1 MSHEPEHCEESGES
15 ESTRSTIKPLA
26 DFIFFSR
33 WLQAPLYVGLIVG
46 QAYYVYRFAVELA
59 EIFEKPSMN
68 ENDAVVLILGL
79 IDIVMVSNLLN
90 MIIVAGYETFV
101 ARLRV
106 DYHPDCPE
114 WLSHSNPN
122 VMKVKLAM
130 ALIGISS
137 IHLLKTFVN
146 IANIPDR
153 VAFWQCVIHSLFLLS
168 AIALAYTGRLM
179 EAPGAH
185 APAGHGNGH

>member
-1 MSHEPEHCEESGES
+1 MSNHSDHCDQPAAAAPVK
-15 ESTRSTIKPLA
+15 STIKPLA

-33 WLQAPLYVGLIVG
+33 WLQAPLYIGLVIG
-46 QAYYVYRFAVELA
+46 QAYYVYRFSVELA
-59 EIFEKPSMN
+59 EIFEKPSMS

-79 IDIVMVSNLLN
+79 IDIVMISNLLN

-106 DYHPDCPE
+106 EGHPDCPE

-122 VMKVKLAM
+122 IMKVKLAM

-137 IHLLKTFVN
+137 IHLLKTFIN
-146 IANIPDR
+146 INNLSDR
-153 VAFWQCVIHSLFLLS
+153 IAFWQCVIHTLFLVS
-168 AIALAYTGRLM
+168 AIALAYTGRLL
-179 EAPGAH
+179 EPVH
-185 APAGHGNGH
+185 PPTNHNSH

>member
-1 MSHEPEHCEESGES
+1 MSHPPAHPAQPCENG
-15 ESTRSTIKPLA
+15 RVKSTIKPLA

-33 WLQAPLYVGLIVG
+33 WLQAPLYIGLVIG
-46 QAYYVYRFAVELA
+46 QAYYVYRFSLELA
-59 EIFEKPSMN
+59 EIFEKPAMS

-79 IDIVMVSNLLN
+79 IDIVMISNLLN

-106 DYHPDCPE
+106 ESHPDCPE

-122 VMKVKLAM
+122 IMKVKLAM

-137 IHLLKTFVN
+137 IHLLKTFIN
-146 IANIPDR
+146 INNLTDR
-153 VAFWQCVIHSLFLLS
+153 VAFWQCVIHTLFLIS

-179 EAPGAH
+179 ESPQP
-185 APAGHGNGH
+185 PANHGGGH

>member
-1 MSHEPEHCEESGES
+1 MSHHPEPNGLSCERDT
-15 ESTRSTIKPLA
+15 TRSTIKPLS

-33 WLQAPLYVGLIVG
+33 WLQAPLYIGLVIG
-46 QAYYVYRFAVELA
+46 QAYYVYRFSIELA
-59 EIFEKPSMN
+59 EIFEKPTMS

-79 IDIVMVSNLLN
+79 IDIVMISNLLN

-106 DYHPDCPE
+106 ESHPDCPE

-122 VMKVKLAM
+122 IMKVKLAM

-137 IHLLKTFVN
+137 IHLLKTFIN
-146 IANIPDR
+146 IGNITDR
-153 VAFWQCVIHSLFLLS
+153 VAFWQCVIHMLFLVS
-168 AIALAYTGRLM
+168 AMALAFTGRLM
-179 EAPGAH
+179 ESPH
-185 APAGHGNGH
+185 PPAGHNGH

>member
-1 MSHEPEHCEESGES
+1 MPGGHPS
-15 ESTRSTIKPLA
+15 EKIPTKSSVKPLA

-33 WLQAPLYVGLIVG
+33 WLQAPLYVGLVIAQG
-46 QAYYVYRFAVELA
+46 YYVYRFSLELA
-59 EIFEKPSMN
+59 EIFEKPAMS

-79 IDIVMVSNLLN
+79 IDIVMISNLLN

-106 DYHPDCPE
+106 EAHPDCPE

-122 VMKVKLAM
+122 IMKVKLAM

-137 IHLLKTFVN
+137 IHLLKTFIN
-146 IANIPDR
+146 INNLTDR
-153 VAFWQCVIHSLFLLS
+153 VAFWQCVIHTLFLVS

-179 EAPGAH
+179 ESPH
-185 APAGHGNGH
+185 HSSNSH

>member
-1 MSHEPEHCEESGES
+1 MSHQTDHGPRCNGDAPIK
-15 ESTRSTIKPLA
+15 STIKPLA

-33 WLQAPLYVGLIVG
+33 WLQAPLYIGLVIG
-46 QAYYVYRFAVELA
+46 QAYYVYRFSIELA
-59 EIFEKPSMN
+59 EIFEKPSMS

-79 IDIVMVSNLLN
+79 IDIVMISNLLN

-106 DYHPDCPE
+106 EGHPDCPE

-122 VMKVKLAM
+122 IMKVKLAM

-137 IHLLKTFVN
+137 IHLLKTFIN
-146 IANIPDR
+146 INNLSDR
-153 VAFWQCVIHSLFLLS
+153 IAFWQCIIHTLFLVS
-168 AIALAYTGRLM
+168 ALALAYTGRLL
-179 EAPGAH
+179 ESPSH
-185 APAGHGNGH
+185 PPSHSGH

>member
-1 MSHEPEHCEESGES
+1 MSHTPVPSDCSQGKAPS
-15 ESTRSTIKPLA
+15 RSTVKPLA

-33 WLQAPLYVGLIVG
+33 WLQAPLYVGLVIAQG
-46 QAYYVYRFAVELA
+46 YYVYRFSLELA
-59 EIFEKPSMN
+59 EIFEKPTMS

-79 IDIVMVSNLLN
+79 IDIVMISNLLN

-106 DYHPDCPE
+106 ESHPDCPE

-122 VMKVKLAM
+122 IMKVKLAM

-137 IHLLKTFVN
+137 IHLLKTFIN
-146 IANIPDR
+146 INNLSDR
-153 VAFWQCVIHSLFLLS
+153 VAFWQCVIHTLFLVS

-179 EAPGAH
+179 EP
-185 APAGHGNGH
+185 PSHGSH